1 MQDNCRILEVLACLG
16 LPSTGRVSRLLPG
29 LARFTLTNAFI
40 IGKVRAV
47 PQLAKDS
54 LAGLSQDCFHCL
66 QEVVTVMIMIAV
78 STVTATLT
86 SHGNHSCGTYC
97 PHFAWRLSL
106 HWNVTCVFTI
116 RLEFRGKYSVGIQG
130 LQRGFASH
138 TTVLLLARQ
147 CTCCLTLLSAGHI
160 SKLV

>member
-1 MQDNCRILEVLACLG
+1 MQNNCRILEVLACLG

-66 QEVVTVMIMIAV
+66 QEVVTVIIMIAV
-78 STVTATLT
+78 STVTAKSFLW
-86 SHGNHSCGTYC
+86 HLL
-97 PHFAWRLSL
+97 PAF
-106 HWNVTCVFTI
+106 
-116 RLEFRGKYSVGIQG
+116 RLEAQSPLECYLRLYNQT
-130 LQRGFASH
+130 R
-138 TTVLLLARQ
+138 
-147 CTCCLTLLSAGHI
+147 I
-160 SKLV
+160 SW